1 VGLAPAD
8 ARDWLELQARY
19 AWHPEAIAPLA
30 RAGRAAEEILRG
42 SGDGSAYAAAPP
54 EFRPRAVSIE
64 VGTAR
69 LAGLGARVLPL
80 GHIDYPEPLRA
91 LDDAPLV
98 LSVRG
103 RAEILATPAIAI
115 VGARA
120 ATRSARTVARRLA
133 YDLARA
139 GVTIVSG
146 LARGI
151 DGEAHRGALEA
162 GGASVAV
169 LPGGLDAV
177 TPRHHAELAESLC
190 VRGGL
195 LSERASGPPP
205 FRATF
210 LERNRLI
217 AALSAATVVVEAA
230 TRSGALGTAACARR
244 LGRAVLAVPGDVDR
258 ETSRGTHAL
267 IRAGATLCECAGDV
281 LKAIGGGACPGGAA
295 PPEARLHGALQA
307 APRGVDELAVAAGL
321 AVDETLALL
330 LQFEWAG
337 AAVAL
342 PGQRWR
348 RARS

>member
-1 VGLAPAD
+1 MTDSPPLEARVLFSRSPTAAD
-8 ARDWLELQARY
+8 PGVAWQVAGAVERGAADRVARVLERLGVR
-19 AWHPEAIAPLA
+19 APLA
-30 RAGRAAEEILRG
+30 GEPGYPAALR
-42 SGDGSAYAAAPP
+42 DLPDAPRVLFVRGVLP
-54 EFRPRAVSIE
+54 ELSRAVTV
-64 VGTAR
+64 VG
-69 LAGLGARVLPL
+69 
-80 GHIDYPEPLRA
+80 
-91 LDDAPLV
+91 
-98 LSVRG
+98 S
-103 RAEILATPAIAI
+103 
-115 VGARA
+115 RA
-120 ATRSARTVARRLA
+120 ATPYGMARAGALGA
-133 YDLARA
+133 DLARL
-139 GVTIVSG
+139 GYTVVSG

-151 DGEAHRGALEA
+151 DGAAHRGALEA

-190 VRGGL
+190 ARGGL

-230 TRSGALGTAACARR
+230 ARSGALATAACARR
-244 LGRAVLAVPGDVDR
+244 LGRPVLAVPGDVDR
-258 ETSRGTHAL
+258 ETSRGPHAL
-267 IRAGATLCECAGDV
+267 IRAGATLCESAGDV
-281 LKAIGGGACPGGAA
+281 LKVLGSASSRGGGATPGARLGAA
-295 PPEARLHGALQA
+295 LRAE
-307 APRGVDELAVAAGL
+307 PRGVGELAAQAGL

-348 RARS
+348 RAPS

>member
-1 VGLAPAD
+1 MTDSPPLEARVLFSRSPTAAD
-8 ARDWLELQARY
+8 PGVAWQVAGAVERGAADRVARVLERLGVR
-19 AWHPEAIAPLA
+19 APLA
-30 RAGRAAEEILRG
+30 GEPGYPAALR
-42 SGDGSAYAAAPP
+42 DLPDAPRVLFVRGVLP
-54 EFRPRAVSIE
+54 ELSRAVTV
-64 VGTAR
+64 VG
-69 LAGLGARVLPL
+69 
-80 GHIDYPEPLRA
+80 
-91 LDDAPLV
+91 
-98 LSVRG
+98 S
-103 RAEILATPAIAI
+103 
-115 VGARA
+115 RA
-120 ATRSARTVARRLA
+120 ATPYGMARAGALGA
-133 YDLARA
+133 DLARL
-139 GVTIVSG
+139 GYTVVSG

-151 DGEAHRGALEA
+151 DGAAHRGALEA

-190 VRGGL
+190 ARGGL

-230 TRSGALGTAACARR
+230 ARSGALATAVCARR
-244 LGRAVLAVPGDVDR
+244 LGRPVLAVPGDVDR

-267 IRAGATLCECAGDV
+267 IRAGATLCESAGDV
-281 LKAIGGGACPGGAA
+281 LRVLGSGPSCGSEATPQ
-295 PPEARLHGALQA
+295 ARLGASLRA
-307 APRGVDELAVAAGL
+307 VPRGVDELAATAGL